1 MIEMFAMLRAKAS
14 AVSLHGLRDTHATD
28 VHRAGLH
35 SGITSARRPSR
46 SRWTPV
52 GRRSSACR
60 KTPPSVSTPRFA
72 ACFPTQRVEA
82 PGVEAPGVEAPG
94 VANGGA
100 GRPLGLGLRQRCR
113 VSTVVVQRF
122 CKPKVGGS
130 NPSPGRPSRKV
141 RDRASTF

>member
-1 MIEMFAMLRAKAS
+1 MIKMFAMLRAKAS

-35 SGITSARRPSR
+35 PGSASARRPSL

-60 KTPPSVSTPRFA
+60 KTPPSVSTPRLA
-72 ACFPTQRVEA
+72 ARYPTLGWQTEA
-82 PGVEAPGVEAPG
+82 PAA
-94 VANGGA
+94 
-100 GRPLGLGLRQRCR
+100 RLGLGLRQRCR

-130 NPSPGRPSRKV
+130 NPSPGTNDLKHLPV
-141 RDRASTF
+141 VLTDFDHEWVT